1 MAVKN
6 EFQTTVSRRK
16 VTRPVTVSVKEE
28 RKAYYKKIA
37 IILKKPE
44 EVRSEEE
51 KTLLSSCRELVK
63 EITRRIETRQKLKER
78 SKEIEDP
85 PEVLTEKCHTL
96 AEALRNS
103 HHLVVYT
110 GAGISTAAQI
120 PDYRG
125 SNGIWTLL
133 QQGKDIGHH
142 DLTKAEPTLAHM
154 ALFELHRVGILKYV
168 VSQNCDGLH
177 LRSGLPK
184 RALSELHGNMY
195 LEVCCDCKP
204 IREYWRLF
212 DVTERTAR
220 FSHRTMRRCYACCR
234 PLVDTIVH
242 FGETGKLKWPI
253 NWSGACQAAE
263 KADVILCMG
272 SSLKVLK
279 RYRRLW
285 RMDQPAK
292 RRPKLYI
299 VNLQWTPK
307 DDQAVLKISGKC
319 DEVMKKVM
327 EYLELSIP
335 VYSKD
340 RDPIFGHFTPLH
352 PAEKHT
358 TSKSCLSVPQVTSTG
373 NHTVSKEESNT
384 TCILSG
390 DIDFEG
396 GNADTAV
403 LPVKSVKNK
412 HSQFLQSNCSI
423 NSAGEYSI
431 KERREWKENIKHSPA
446 LNASVEIPVDDNSMK
461 SADQNL
467 YVAYEKMPLF
477 YFSVESGNEI
487 DDCRIICK
495 EQVGELETNSPIE
508 IVYEGV
514 KLRLGE
520 HLVGG
525 DNWYKLSL
533 SYCCTCHFD
542 KISDKLLSAE
552 AGHLSKSE
560 NTHSDLLE
568 KGDFA
573 DKLHRILLN
582 VNKMSVKQCDLV
594 AFKNSSTTGNGNTSD
609 RDNVCTCNQ
618 RPQADKIF
626 QLVDRSLCKEVSS
639 HYFKYILECGKQI
652 VQDER
657 TDCVNLK
664 PLLSIKNDICD
675 KGVSSNVHNSPHVAK
690 LSSCHRQCH
699 LHGGLPPE
707 AKISSSKLDRV
718 NECVCTVDNC
728 LCNSSSYCSFHETD
742 RELRL
747 KTVSSNATNMYKS
760 KLSRSQRK
768 KRTRYTV
775 LKTQHKVNRK
785 VVENKLN
792 FNKSHTK
799 CVFCKFNFN
808 SNICLFYRPSV
819 PNFKN
824 INKLSKD
831 SKNEKILSVCECCQH
846 TDDSSDTGEI
856 ESSDT
861 LQDTQAPKAGSSF
874 QSAEDYNETLTQKI
888 VMTKKPSN
896 PGWYGKGCR
905 KLIKKK
911 RR

>member
-51 KTLLSSCRELVK
+51 ITLLSSCRELVK

-195 LEVCCDCKP
+195 LEV
-204 IREYWRLF
+204 
-212 DVTERTAR
+212 
-220 FSHRTMRRCYACCR
+220 
-234 PLVDTIVH
+234 
-242 FGETGKLKWPI
+242 
-253 NWSGACQAAE
+253 
-263 KADVILCMG
+263 
-272 SSLKVLK
+272 LK

-373 NHTVSKEESNT
+373 NHTVSKEDSNT
-384 TCILSG
+384 KCILSG

-446 LNASVEIPVDDNSMK
+446 LNASVEIPVDDNSIK

-477 YFSVESGNEI
+477 YFSVESGNEV

-542 KISDKLLSAE
+542 KISDTLLSAE

-594 AFKNSSTTGNGNTSD
+594 AFKNSSTSCNGNTSD
-609 RDNVCTCNQ
+609 RDKVCTCNQ

-626 QLVDRSLCKEVSS
+626 QLVDRSLCKEVNS

-664 PLLSIKNDICD
+664 PLLSIKSDICD
-675 KGVSSNVHNSPHVAK
+675 KGVSSNVHNSPHVTK

-699 LHGGLPPE
+699 LHGGLSPE

-728 LCNSSSYCSFHETD
+728 LCNSSSYCSFHETN

-747 KTVSSNATNMYKS
+747 KTASSNATNMYKS
-760 KLSRSQRK
+760 KLSRNQRK

-808 SNICLFYRPSV
+808 SNICLFYRPCV

-824 INKLSKD
+824 IKKLSKD

-874 QSAEDYNETLTQKI
+874 QSAEDYDETLTQKM

>member
-195 LEVCCDCKP
+195 LE
-204 IREYWRLF
+204 
-212 DVTERTAR
+212 
-220 FSHRTMRRCYACCR
+220 
-234 PLVDTIVH
+234 
-242 FGETGKLKWPI
+242 
-253 NWSGACQAAE
+253 
-263 KADVILCMG
+263 
-272 SSLKVLK
+272 VLK

-675 KGVSSNVHNSPHVAK
+675 TGVSSNVHNSPHVAK

>member
-195 LEVCCDCKP
+195 LE
-204 IREYWRLF
+204 
-212 DVTERTAR
+212 
-220 FSHRTMRRCYACCR
+220 
-234 PLVDTIVH
+234 
-242 FGETGKLKWPI
+242 
-253 NWSGACQAAE
+253 
-263 KADVILCMG
+263 
-272 SSLKVLK
+272 VLK

>member
-195 LEVCCDCKP
+195 LEV
-204 IREYWRLF
+204 
-212 DVTERTAR
+212 
-220 FSHRTMRRCYACCR
+220 
-234 PLVDTIVH
+234 
-242 FGETGKLKWPI
+242 
-253 NWSGACQAAE
+253 
-263 KADVILCMG
+263 
-272 SSLKVLK
+272 LK

-373 NHTVSKEESNT
+373 NHTVSKEEPNT

-477 YFSVESGNEI
+477 YFSVESGNEV

-552 AGHLSKSE
+552 ADHLSKSE

-747 KTVSSNATNMYKS
+747 KTVSSNATNMYKN